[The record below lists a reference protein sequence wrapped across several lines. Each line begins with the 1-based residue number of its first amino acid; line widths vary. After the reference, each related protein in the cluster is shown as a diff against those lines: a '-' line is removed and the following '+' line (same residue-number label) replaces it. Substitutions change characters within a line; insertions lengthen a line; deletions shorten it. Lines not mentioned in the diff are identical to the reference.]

1 MLLYYI
7 KYTESTV
14 YDRMRTSYIAMTIP
28 NAKGDDGRHR
38 GIGAKNFVAGV
49 SDKCRG
55 IGTVLGV
62 CQGGWEGY
70 HVSVFGVG
78 KRSNVVDVVFKIRS
92 GT

>member
-1 MLLYYI
+1 
-7 KYTESTV
+7 
-14 YDRMRTSYIAMTIP
+14 MRTSYIAMTIS
-28 NAKGDDGRHR
+28 NTKGDDGRHR
-38 GIGAKNFVAGV
+38 GIGAKNFVTGV

-62 CQGGWEGY
+62 WWGVMGGY

-78 KRSNVVDVVFKIRS
+78 KKSNAVDVVFKIHS